1 MNKHLLVISWKGRG
15 IDSNIV
21 ANIAQYLVD
30 AGVSI
35 PELITTI
42 YKDDEG
48 ILSSTKKIDGKANL
62 TIPLTKLFSV
72 ENESIKQAVIF
83 IGEKYRKLL
92 NQESTLVF
100 ACLLTKD
107 ANSGYVN
114 IGTEES
120 AALLNALKII
130 ANADHDELFAYIN
143 SNRELKKYHFTMAT
157 LTAIKQVYNLFT
169 V

>member
-15 IDSNIV
+15 IDNDIV
-21 ANIAQYLVD
+21 ATIAQYLVD
-30 AGVSI
+30 AGASI
-35 PELITTI
+35 PELVTTI

-92 NQESTLVF
+92 NQEATLVF

-107 ANSGYVN
+107 ANSAYVG

-143 SNRELKKYHFTMAT
+143 SNRELKKYHFTMAI